1 MDQHTGDRSTICLNM
16 IVRDEA
22 HIVHEVIEAVAP
34 FIDSWV
40 IVDTGSTDGT
50 QDLIRRLMA
59 ERSIPGTL
67 YERPWRDF
75 GHNRSEALALAQGH
89 ADYIWV
95 MDADDTVTGTIDF
108 STLTADAY
116 SMRIRD
122 GVTYW
127 RLQLFRN
134 GALWRYAGVL
144 HEVAV
149 CDTPCHQEQLEGDY
163 SIVSRRL
170 GARSRDPQKYARD
183 AELMQAE
190 VDRDPDDRRSV
201 FYLAQSY
208 FWAGDMAKARQWFV
222 RRAEMGGWEEE
233 VFFSMFRAAEVMDGL
248 GEPWPVVQDAYLR
261 AWSQRP
267 TRAEPLYAIAHHYR
281 IAGQY
286 RLGHLFAERA
296 AQIPL
301 PLSDVLFVNASVYEW
316 RALDEQAVCGS
327 WIGKSAESFA
337 ICRRL
342 LARADLPDDD
352 RQRIVAN
359 RDLAVPQMLE
369 SASATPRDLPARLAG
384 GGSADV
390 TVSLVA
396 GPDRA
401 ATEYA
406 LNSFLNSCLDRDR
419 VGRYLVFDA
428 GLSAA
433 DRFAL
438 LEQYPFLEFGPRPS
452 GLTTGA
458 ELSEIR
464 RHGSGHYWLKLG
476 QGWRFFAPERL
487 LTRLIS
493 VFDAEPEILQVGVNF
508 EDADALTGR
517 CTAESDVRR
526 TADGGRYALSSA
538 LVTGPAM
545 VHVARFFAC
554 SGSDTGTEHSP
565 LSATLDEVLC
575 LSAH

>member
-1 MDQHTGDRSTICLNM
+1 
-16 IVRDEA
+16 
-22 HIVHEVIEAVAP
+22 
-34 FIDSWV
+34 
-40 IVDTGSTDGT
+40 
-50 QDLIRRLMA
+50 
-59 ERSIPGTL
+59 
-67 YERPWRDF
+67 
-75 GHNRSEALALAQGH
+75 
-89 ADYIWV
+89 
-95 MDADDTVTGTIDF
+95 
-108 STLTADAY
+108 
-116 SMRIRD
+116 
-122 GVTYW
+122 
-127 RLQLFRN
+127 
-134 GALWRYAGVL
+134 
-144 HEVAV
+144 
-149 CDTPCHQEQLEGDY
+149 
-163 SIVSRRL
+163 
-170 GARSRDPQKYARD
+170 
-183 AELMQAE
+183 
-190 VDRDPDDRRSV
+190 
-201 FYLAQSY
+201 
-208 FWAGDMAKARQWFV
+208 
-222 RRAEMGGWEEE
+222 
-233 VFFSMFRAAEVMDGL
+233 
-248 GEPWPVVQDAYLR
+248 
-261 AWSQRP
+261 
-267 TRAEPLYAIAHHYR
+267 
-281 IAGQY
+281 
-286 RLGHLFAERA
+286 
-296 AQIPL
+296 
-301 PLSDVLFVNASVYEW
+301 
-316 RALDEQAVCGS
+316 
-327 WIGKSAESFA
+327 
-337 ICRRL
+337 
-342 LARADLPDDD
+342 
-352 RQRIVAN
+352 VAN